1 MNIID
6 RSFAELTAEIRAL
19 GEKELYYRIRRGF
32 DAVPKETQRSC
43 ADFFNRFGYWG
54 RLEPEKGV
62 YEEIELKELALF
74 EHLEEYV
81 WLYEQ
86 LADYRSKKTLYGILN
101 NWYAY
106 DFKTSSQTKEM
117 LYEDYFDLDIVRC
130 GPDEVMVDLG
140 AYTGDTV
147 LSYLRNYGDDC
158 YRRIYCYEITPAN
171 YEKLRTKLAPY
182 RDIDCRLKGVSDAE
196 GRMKFLGNA
205 ADSANRLS
213 DEAGEGEVV
222 VTTLD
227 ADIEEPVTL
236 IKADIEGFEQ
246 RALAGA
252 RQHILNDH
260 PKLLISV
267 YHSNEDLWRI
277 PRYIKEI
284 SRDYSLYLRHHG
296 SPIYPTEI
304 TLIAV

>member
-106 DFKTSSQTKEM
+106 DFKTSSQTKEL

-182 RDIDCRLKGVSDAE
+182 RDIDCRLKGVSDA
-196 GRMKFLGNA
+196 
-205 ADSANRLS
+205 
-213 DEAGEGEVV
+213 EVV

>member
-1 MNIID
+1 M
-6 RSFAELTAEIRAL
+6 
-19 GEKELYYRIRRGF
+19 
-32 DAVPKETQRSC
+32 
-43 ADFFNRFGYWG
+43 
-54 RLEPEKGV
+54 
-62 YEEIELKELALF
+62 
-74 EHLEEYV
+74 
-81 WLYEQ
+81 
-86 LADYRSKKTLYGILN
+86 
-101 NWYAY
+101 
-106 DFKTSSQTKEM
+106 
-117 LYEDYFDLDIVRC
+117 
-130 GPDEVMVDLG
+130 
-140 AYTGDTV
+140 
-147 LSYLRNYGDDC
+147 
-158 YRRIYCYEITPAN
+158 
-171 YEKLRTKLAPY
+171 KL
-182 RDIDCRLKGVSDAE
+182 
-196 GRMKFLGNA
+196 LGNA

-284 SRDYSLYLRHHG
+284 SQDYSLYLRHHARPSTDG
-296 SPIYPTEI
+296 NNAYSCVKKAGPKGPALPFICSSCG
-304 TLIAV
+304 

>member
-6 RSFAELTAEIRAL
+6 RSFYGLAAEIRAL

-32 DAVPKETQRSC
+32 DAVPAETRRSC

-54 RLEPEKGV
+54 RLEPERGI
-62 YEEIELKELALF
+62 YDEIELKELALF
-74 EHLEEYV
+74 EHLDEYV

-106 DFKTSSQTKEM
+106 DFKTTTQTKEE
-117 LYEDYFDLDIVRC
+117 LYDDYFDLDLVHC
-130 GPDEVMVDLG
+130 GPDEVVVDLG

-147 LSYLRNYGDDC
+147 LSYIKNYGEDC
-158 YRRIYCYEITPAN
+158 YRHIYCYEIAPAN
-171 YEKLRTKLAPY
+171 FAKLQKNLAAY

-196 GRMKFLGNA
+196 GRMRLEDGV
-205 ADSANRLS
+205 ADGSANRLA
-213 DEAGEGEVV
+213 EGEGEVE

-227 ADIEEPVTL
+227 ADIDEPVTL
-236 IKADIEGFEQ
+236 IKADIEGAEQ

-252 RQHILNDH
+252 RRHILNDH

-267 YHSNEDLWRI
+267 YHSNEDLWQI
-277 PRYIKEI
+277 PRMILDI
-284 SRDYSLYLRHHG
+284 SRDYTLYLRHHG

>member
-1 MNIID
+1 
-6 RSFAELTAEIRAL
+6 
-19 GEKELYYRIRRGF
+19 
-32 DAVPKETQRSC
+32 
-43 ADFFNRFGYWG
+43 
-54 RLEPEKGV
+54 
-62 YEEIELKELALF
+62 
-74 EHLEEYV
+74 
-81 WLYEQ
+81 
-86 LADYRSKKTLYGILN
+86 
-101 NWYAY
+101 
-106 DFKTSSQTKEM
+106 M

-196 GRMKFLGNA
+196 GRMKLLGNA

-213 DEAGEGEVV
+213 DE
-222 VTTLD
+222 
-227 ADIEEPVTL
+227 
-236 IKADIEGFEQ
+236 
-246 RALAGA
+246 AGA

>member
-1 MNIID
+1 MNAID
-6 RSFAELTAEIRAL
+6 RDFYTLAKEIKAL
-19 GEKELYYRIRRGF
+19 GEKELYYRIRRSF
-32 DAVPKETQRSC
+32 DRVPKETQQSC
-43 ADFFNRFGYWG
+43 ADFFNNYGYWG
-54 RLEPEKGV
+54 RLEPDRGV

-74 EHLEEYV
+74 EHMDEYI

-106 DFKTSSQTKEM
+106 DFKTTAQTKEL
-117 LYEDYFDLDIVRC
+117 LYDDYFDLDLVRC
-130 GPDEVMVDLG
+130 GPDEVVVDLG

-147 LSYLRNYGDDC
+147 LSYLKCYGEDC
-158 YRRIYCYEITPAN
+158 YRRIYCYEITPKN
-171 YEKLRTKLAPY
+171 FETLKSKLAPY
-182 RDIDCRLKGVSDAE
+182 RDIDCRLKGISDAE
-196 GRMKFLGNA
+196 GSMRLLDNSSGS
-205 ADSANRLS
+205 SANRLT
-213 DEAGEGEVV
+213 EGEGEVV

-252 RQHILNDH
+252 RRHILNDH

-267 YHSNEDLWRI
+267 YHSNEDLWQI
-277 PRYIKEI
+277 PRLILDI

-296 SPIYPTEI
+296 SPIYPTEV
-304 TLIAV
+304 TLTAV

>member
-1 MNIID
+1 
-6 RSFAELTAEIRAL
+6 
-19 GEKELYYRIRRGF
+19 
-32 DAVPKETQRSC
+32 
-43 ADFFNRFGYWG
+43 
-54 RLEPEKGV
+54 
-62 YEEIELKELALF
+62 
-74 EHLEEYV
+74 
-81 WLYEQ
+81 
-86 LADYRSKKTLYGILN
+86 
-101 NWYAY
+101 
-106 DFKTSSQTKEM
+106 M

-196 GRMKFLGNA
+196 GRMKLLGNA

>member
-1 MNIID
+1 MNAID
-6 RSFAELTAEIRAL
+6 RSFEQLAAEIRSL

-32 DAVPKETQRSC
+32 DRVPKETQRSC

-54 RLEPEKGV
+54 RLEPEKGN

-74 EHLEEYV
+74 EHLDEYV
-81 WLYEQ
+81 WLYGQ

-106 DFKTSSQTKEM
+106 DFKTPSQTKEL
-117 LYEDYFDLDIVRC
+117 LYDDYFDLDLVRC
-130 GPDEVMVDLG
+130 GPEEVVVDLG

-147 LSYLRNYGDDC
+147 LSYLQNYGEDC
-158 YRRIYCYEITPAN
+158 YKRIYCYEITPAN
-171 YEKLRTKLAPY
+171 FETLKSRLSPY

-196 GRMKFLGNA
+196 GSMALA
-205 ADSANRLS
+205 EHSSTSANRLS
-213 DEAGEGEVV
+213 GEAGEVE

-227 ADIEEPVTL
+227 ADIAEPVTL

-252 RQHILNDH
+252 RRHILNDH

-267 YHSNEDLWRI
+267 YHSNEDLWQI
-277 PRYIKEI
+277 PRFIKEI
-284 SRDYSLYLRHHG
+284 SRDYTLHLRHHG